1 MLESFSSVIE
11 SVTGSMAVSSAAMCT
26 VASIIFG
33 VVIACAY
40 VFSYG
45 RNSGH
50 RYSKNFVITLV
61 LLPIIV
67 QVVIALVNGNLGT
80 GVAIMGAFSL
90 VRFRSIPGT
99 AKEIC
104 AIFFAMA
111 TGVATGMGYITYGV
125 MFVIVVA
132 VLMLIMGRVSFV
144 GTRTADRQLRV
155 TIPEN
160 LDYTEVFDEVFDEYT
175 ASNVLNRVKTTNMGS
190 MYELTYNIRLK
201 DEKKEKEFIDALRI
215 RNGNLTIISGRPIE
229 GKDEL

>member
-11 SVTGSMAVSSAAMCT
+11 TVTGSMAVSSAAMCT

-45 RNSGH
+45 RGQSH
-50 RYSKNFVITLV
+50 KYSKNFVITLV
-61 LLPIIV
+61 LLPVIV
-67 QVVIALVNGNLGT
+67 QVVIALVNGSLGT

-111 TGVATGMGYITYGV
+111 TGVATGMGYITYGG
-125 MFVIVVA
+125 MFVIVVG
-132 VLMLIMGRVSFV
+132 VLMLIMGRVSF
-144 GTRTADRQLRV
+144 GSGKAGDRQLRI

-175 ASNVLNRVKTTNMGS
+175 NSNTLDRVKTTNMGS
-190 MYELTYNIRLK
+190 MYELRYTVNLK

-215 RNGNLTIISGRPIE
+215 RNGNLTIISARQVD
-229 GKDEL
+229 GKEEL